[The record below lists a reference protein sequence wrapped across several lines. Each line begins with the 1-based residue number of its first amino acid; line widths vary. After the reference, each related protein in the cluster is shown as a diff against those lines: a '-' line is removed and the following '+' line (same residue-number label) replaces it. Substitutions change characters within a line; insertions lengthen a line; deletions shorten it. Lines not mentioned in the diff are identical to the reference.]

1 MHNGALRL
9 LARYMQTINTYFCL
23 HDDIFQGAYGN
34 FLTFMNA
41 TWGRSHV
48 ERCDTDEVWNRAIKA
63 NGSFD
68 SLLGIDIIDITRYS
82 ERVLYAFAGRFN
94 IGNGDNTLLIVHKTN
109 CVYTFK
115 HFVAKYKLVYGTVN
129 FTCAKSVMDFS
140 DNIREHH
147 SDELFGLKPG

>member
-1 MHNGALRL
+1 MG
-9 LARYMQTINTYFCL
+9 T
-23 HDDIFQGAYGN
+23 

-41 TWGRSHV
+41 TWGRAHR
-48 ERCDTDEVWNRAIKA
+48 ERCDTDEVWNGAIKM

-68 SLLGIDIIDITRYS
+68 SLLGIDIIDIARYL

-115 HFVAKYKLVYGTVN
+115 HFVAKYILVYDAVN
-129 FTCAKSVMDFS
+129 FMLLKIEFS
-140 DNIREHH
+140 DKI
-147 SDELFGLKPG
+147 